1 MLVPHGFSFTEGRTA
16 DGPLGSHASGA
27 YSREDRRIEL
37 HFRRILGSVVYHV
50 GDLSLSHEA
59 YMRAVLGLDG
69 SNEFPHFTGDPL
81 DGFRHLAHD
90 LSTYCGAFLKG
101 PPAHFREIV
110 RRAGEQAQ
118 LRLYRSELE
127 H

>member
-1 MLVPHGFSFTEGRTA
+1 MVRGHPGPAEGAPRAPPPDPRFVPRRGCG
-16 DGPLGSHASGA
+16 
-27 YSREDRRIEL
+27 DRRIEL
-37 HFRRILGSVVYHV
+37 HFRRILGAVVYHV

>member
-1 MLVPHGFSFTEGRTA
+1 MGG
-16 DGPLGSHASGA
+16 LGISYASGT
-27 YSREDRRIEL
+27 YRRGDRSIEL
-37 HFRRILGSVVYHV
+37 QFRRILGSVVYHV
-50 GDLSLSHEA
+50 GDMSLSHEA

-90 LSTYCGAFLKG
+90 LSTYCTAFMKG
-101 PPAHFREIV
+101 PPEHFRQIV

-118 LRLYRSELE
+118 LRAYRTDLE
-127 H
+127 IDS